1 MKKLIKQPSNILTQP
16 IENEESK
23 DNSDSKRI
31 ESFKKRNIP
40 DLSQFDIKKIDD
52 LKTRLDKMKME
63 NNQSDFSQSIQSV
76 LDLYDDSELHY
87 SENIVFFVMSEIE
100 KFILKPK
107 SGQNKEKVVVEA
119 CKKYFNNDD
128 NLVLL
133 VVKLLMPKLRQ
144 IKFSERQVRKVL
156 RFFSKIL

>member
-119 CKKYFNNDD
+119 CKKYFNN
-128 NLVLL
+128 
-133 VVKLLMPKLRQ
+133 
-144 IKFSERQVRKVL
+144 
-156 RFFSKIL
+156 

>member
-144 IKFSERQVRKVL
+144 IKFSERQVRKVI

>member
-144 IKFSERQVRKVL
+144 IKFSERQIRKVI